1 VRIGITCHPTHGGS
15 GVVASEIALGLAER
29 GHDVH
34 VVSYATPFRLRSYHQ
49 NVTVHEVEVST
60 YPLFKYPPYALA
72 LATKLVDVATHYGLQ
87 FIHAHYAVP
96 HATSAHL
103 AKEMLADR
111 FIRTITTLHGTD
123 ITLVGLDPSFFRVVQ
138 FTIESSDAVTT
149 PSEYLRRRTAAEFGI
164 RRAIR
169 VIPNPVNTQ
178 RFQKNDEDCTR
189 EHFAPRGE
197 RILLHASNFRPL
209 KRSGDAVRILEI
221 VRRTIPARLVMVGD
235 GPERTGAQE
244 LARSLGI
251 ENDVL
256 FLGEVDLIERVMS
269 CADLFLLPSDEE
281 SFGLAALEALACE
294 VPVVASRV
302 GGLPELVEEGK
313 SGFLLPAG
321 DVEAMAEKAIG
332 LLKDPA
338 QYKMMSEA
346 ARVRAEAFDTR
357 IIVPQ
362 YEALYEEL
370 LGGKAET

>member
-1 VRIGITCHPTHGGS
+1 MRIGITCHPTHGGS

-29 GHDVH
+29 GHEVH

-72 LATKLVDVATHYGLQ
+72 LATKLVDVATHHGLQ

-111 FIRTITTLHGTD
+111 SIRTITTLHGTD

-149 PSEYLRRRTAAEFGI
+149 PSDYLRQRTATEFGI

-169 VIPNPVNTQ
+169 VIPNPVDTQ
-178 RFQKNDEDCTR
+178 RFQKNDKDCTR
-189 EHFAPRGE
+189 QHFAPKGE
-197 RILLHASNFRPL
+197 RILMHASNFRPL
-209 KRSGDAVRILEI
+209 KRSGDAVRVLEI
-221 VRRTIPARLVMVGD
+221 VRRAFPARLVMVGD

-244 LARSLGI
+244 LARSLGM
-251 ENDVL
+251 EGDVL

-281 SFGLAALEALACE
+281 SFGLAALEALSCE

-302 GGLPELVEEGK
+302 GGLPELVEEGE
-313 SGFLLPAG
+313 SGFLLPPG
-321 DVEAMAEKAIG
+321 DVDAMAEKAIG
-332 LLKDPA
+332 ILSDPVR
-338 QYKMMSEA
+338 YGMMSKA
-346 ARVRAEAFDTR
+346 ARRRAEAFDTR

-370 LGGKAET
+370 LRE